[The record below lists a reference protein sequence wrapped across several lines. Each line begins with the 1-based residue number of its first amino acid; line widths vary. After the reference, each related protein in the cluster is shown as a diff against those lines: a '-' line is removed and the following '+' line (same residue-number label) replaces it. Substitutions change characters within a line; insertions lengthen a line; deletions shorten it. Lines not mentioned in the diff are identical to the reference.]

1 MLVGYQKQAHI
12 MKRTLLISILSVL
25 TLSVLAQDPDVAKAK
40 TILDKVSE
48 KTKGYKT
55 IKADFALKIEDLQ
68 TKTSETHD
76 GSISLKGNKYKISVM
91 DAESYFDGTT
101 LWVYLVDAN
110 EVNIS
115 DADMVADDELD
126 PSKVFTIHE
135 QGFRYRHVGETTIKG
150 KVADIIDLVPEDRNK
165 PYSRIK
171 LYVYRDTL
179 QPARLEQMGKDGTN
193 FVVEIKK
200 MEVNTPITDDLF
212 VFKKEQHPGV
222 EIIDLR

>member
-1 MLVGYQKQAHI
+1 
-12 MKRTLLISILSVL
+12 MKRVLFAAIFSLL
-25 TLSVLAQDPDVAKAK
+25 TLAVFAQDPDVVKAK

-48 KTKGYKT
+48 KTKAYKT

-68 TKTSETHD
+68 TKTSESHD
-76 GSISLKGNKYKISVM
+76 GSIALKGNKYKISVM
-91 DAESYFDGTT
+91 DADSYFDGTT
-101 LWVYLVDAN
+101 LWVFLIDAN

-115 DADMVADDELD
+115 GADMVADDELD

-165 PYSRIK
+165 LYSRVK
-171 LYVYRDTL
+171 LYVYRDSL
-179 QPARLEQMGKDGTN
+179 QIARLEQMGKDGTN
-193 FVVEIKK
+193 FIVEIKK
-200 MEVNTPITDDLF
+200 MEVNTPMTDDQF
-212 VFKKEQHPGV
+212 VFKMEQHPGV